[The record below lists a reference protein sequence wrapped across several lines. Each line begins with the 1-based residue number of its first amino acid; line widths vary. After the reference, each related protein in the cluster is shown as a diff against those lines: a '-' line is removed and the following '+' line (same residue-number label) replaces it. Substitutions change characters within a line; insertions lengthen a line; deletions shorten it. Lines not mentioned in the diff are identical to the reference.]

1 MQISINLS
9 SEPFRRD
16 RPLFA
21 ASVACSVVLTLL
33 LGVMIFLILGERH
46 RAKDA
51 RIGVERLDAQL
62 KTLTAEQTK
71 FIGTLRQPANAEVLQ
86 RSLLLNTLIERKSIS
101 WTRIFADL
109 ERVLPYNVKLISV
122 RLPQI
127 NSQNEVL
134 LDLIVGAAQPEHIIG
149 FMKKLAESPLFGAAT
164 VSTTQ
169 TPNQNEPLHRFRISV
184 NYGQKL

>member
-1 MQISINLS
+1 MTISINLS

-21 ASVACSVVLTLL
+21 ASVACAVVLTLL
-33 LGVMIFLILGERH
+33 LGVMLFLIVGERN

-51 RIGVERLDAQL
+51 RIGVERLDSQL
-62 KTLTAEQTK
+62 RSLTAEQGK
-71 FIGTLRQPANAEVLQ
+71 FNATLRQPANAEVLQ

-101 WTRIFADL
+101 WTKLFADL

-134 LDLIVGAAQPEHIIG
+134 LDLQVGAAQPENIIG
-149 FMKKLAESPLFGAAT
+149 FIKKLEESPLFGAAS
-164 VSTTQ
+164 VPQ
-169 TPNQNEPLHRFRISV
+169 T
-184 NYGQKL
+184 

>member
-1 MQISINLS
+1 MNIAINLS
-9 SEPFRRD
+9 SERFRRD
-16 RPLFA
+16 RPIFV
-21 ASVACSVVLTLL
+21 ASVALSVVLTLL
-33 LGVMIFLILGERH
+33 LGVMIFLIVGERN

-51 RIGVERLDAQL
+51 RVGVERLETQL
-62 KTLTAEQTK
+62 RTLTAEQAK
-71 FIGTLRQPANAEVLQ
+71 FNATLRQPVNAEVLQ

-109 ERVLPYNVKLISV
+109 ERVLPFNVKLISV

-134 LDLIVGAAQPEHIIG
+134 LDVIVGAAQPQNIIG
-149 FMKKLAESPLFGAAT
+149 FLKKLEESPLFGAAS
-164 VSTTQ
+164 VSQTQ

-184 NYGQKL
+184 NYAQKL